1 MELKLNNVLSDFKLQ
16 FKIYGTSSILIEW
29 PKIISEDI
37 LKNMLNFK
45 EFIENNYVKQKI
57 HIISSYN
64 SLLVVYDKGIDNI
77 YNEISHIESWYLSFE
92 DKNFNTTKLWKIP
105 VCYDL
110 DFGLDLEDVSIRNKL
125 SIAEI
130 VKEHT
135 SVKYR
140 LYFIGFLPGF
150 LYLGGLSETLY
161 IPRKSQPR
169 LHVDKGSV
177 GIGGA
182 QTGIYPNN
190 SPGGWNIIG
199 KTPINLFD
207 PKAQNPCFAQC
218 GDQIQF
224 YSINKAEFAT
234 LTRNMKS
241 NSYTLEN
248 TIVHD

>member
-1 MELKLNNVLSDFKLQ
+1 LSDFKLQ
-16 FKIYGTSSILIEW
+16 FKIYGNSSILIEW
-29 PKIISEDI
+29 PKIISEDV

-45 EFIENNYVKQKI
+45 DFLEKNYIKQNI
-57 HIISSYN
+57 HILSAYN
-64 SLLVVYDKGIDNI
+64 SLLVSYNIGINNI
-77 YNEISHIESWYLSFE
+77 YDEISYIKSWYLSFE
-92 DKNFNTTKLWKIP
+92 GSNLNTTKLWKIP

-110 DFGLDLEDVSIRNKL
+110 DFGLDLEDISVQNKL
-125 SIAEI
+125 SVAEI
-130 VKEHT
+130 VKDHT

-140 LYFIGFLPGF
+140 LYFVGFLPGF
-150 LYLGGLSETLY
+150 LYLGGLSETLH
-161 IPRKSQPR
+161 IPRKSVPR

-177 GIGGA
+177 GIGGT

-207 PKAQNPCFAQC
+207 SKVQNPCFAQC

-224 YSINKAEFAT
+224 YSISKAEFAK
-234 LTRNMKS
+234 LTTNIKS

>member
-1 MELKLNNVLSDFKLQ
+1 M
-16 FKIYGTSSILIEW
+16 
-29 PKIISEDI
+29 
-37 LKNMLNFK
+37 
-45 EFIENNYVKQKI
+45 
-57 HIISSYN
+57 
-64 SLLVVYDKGIDNI
+64 
-77 YNEISHIESWYLSFE
+77 
-92 DKNFNTTKLWKIP
+92 KIP
-105 VCYDL
+105 VCYDT
-110 DFGLDLEDVSIRNKL
+110 DFGIYLDEISKEKGLTKSEIIKLHSQSIYT
-125 SIAEI
+125 
-130 VKEHT
+130 VF
-135 SVKYR
+135 
-140 LYFIGFLPGF
+140 FIGFLPGF

-177 GIGGA
+177 GIGGV

-234 LTRNMKS
+234 LTTNMKS